1 MNDAL
6 AAKYEALK
14 ARIGACGRVVVA
26 FSGGV
31 DSSLVARVAAEALG
45 DAALAVTS
53 GSQSL
58 KRSDLALAGELAA
71 RWGMRHRV
79 IVTDEVANPR
89 YRANPANRCFYCK
102 TTLYEALARIAA
114 DEDADAG
121 TEAEEPSAGEREGP
135 APRMEGPPAG
145 EREGPAPRKKE
156 PSAGERE
163 GPAPR
168 KRDQRCRILNGTN
181 LDDLGDHRPGL
192 VAAENHD
199 VVSPLVDAGFRKADV
214 RALAAHLGM
223 ENASKPQ
230 AACLS
235 SRFPYGSRITE
246 ARLAQVEAAEDA
258 LAELGFGQLRVRHHE
273 DVARLELP
281 AEELPRAV
289 AQREEVERRIKAVG
303 YRYVALDLGGFRSG
317 SLNDALIDV
326 VQVCEPPISA
336 ASAAGQAAT
345 RGP

>member
-6 AAKYEALK
+6 AAKHEALK
-14 ARIGACGRVVVA
+14 ARIRACRRVVVA
-26 FSGGV
+26 FPGGV

-114 DEDADAG
+114 EEAAG
-121 TEAEEPSAGEREGP
+121 VEAGP
-135 APRMEGPPAG
+135 
-145 EREGPAPRKKE
+145 
-156 PSAGERE
+156 
-163 GPAPR
+163 
-168 KRDQRCRILNGTN
+168 CRILNGTN

-192 VAAENHD
+192 VAADNHD
-199 VVSPLVDAGFRKADV
+199 VVSPLVDAGFCKADV
-214 RALAAHLGM
+214 RALAARLGM

-235 SRFPYGSRITE
+235 SRFPYGSHITE

-281 AEELPRAV
+281 ADELPRAV
-289 AQREEVERRIKAVG
+289 AQREEVERRVKAVG
-303 YRYVALDLGGFRSG
+303 YRYVTLDLGGFRSG

-326 VQVCEPPISA
+326 VQVFEPAAGA
-336 ASAAGQAAT
+336 ASAAGQAAV
-345 RGP
+345 RGA